1 MGDIPQPL
9 PSILDLG
16 RLAHAAGQSGGIDP
30 VRADDENARGT
41 LLWHREVALRKLL
54 VTFPAQT
61 LADAVTQLYGGFI
74 AVEDLLNFELPAE
87 DRVRDATT
95 VRRALL
101 SAIPVI
107 AAAAGFDLAEIGAEY
122 IPDFAA
128 REFPAE
134 A

>member
-1 MGDIPQPL
+1 
-9 PSILDLG
+9 
-16 RLAHAAGQSGGIDP
+16 
-30 VRADDENARGT
+30 
-41 LLWHREVALRKLL
+41 VALRNLL
-54 VTFPAQT
+54 VTFRGQT
-61 LADAVTQLYGGFI
+61 LADAVTQLYVGFI
-74 AVEDLLNFELPAE
+74 ASDDLLNFELPAE

-101 SAIPVI
+101 STIPVI
-107 AAAAGFDLAEIGAEY
+107 AAVAGFDLAEIGAEY